1 MKHKVGF
8 NPLGR
13 KTSHRKALHRNMV
26 TSLFKYERIT
36 TTKAKARAIR
46 RTAEKMITRAKVD
59 SVHNRRTIAES
70 IWDKGI
76 IAKLFTELGPRF
88 ETRPGG
94 YTRMLKVG
102 TRQNDAAEMV
112 ILELVTD
119 VPDAPADK
127 KKTKAKAS
135 KSESPK
141 AKSEK
146 QKVEKPQVETKPSA
160 ETAIETTPADESAA
174 TSSTTAEE
182 NVSESKAEAI
192 AEGESSEKNSSPQPE
207 DSSDESET

>member
-1 MKHKVGF
+1 MKHRVGF

-70 IWDKGI
+70 IWDKAI
-76 IAKLFTELGPRF
+76 LAKLFTDIGPRF
-88 ETRPGG
+88 ESRPGG

-112 ILELVTD
+112 ILELVGNE
-119 VPDAPADK
+119 PEALADK
-127 KKTKAKAS
+127 KKKPKSA

-141 AKSEK
+141 AEK
-146 QKVEKPQVETKPSA
+146 QKTEKPKAEKPKAEKASVEGSASEASSVVESSSATEEKVSETAAETVSEEAVSSESESEETEDSA
-160 ETAIETTPADESAA
+160 EK
-174 TSSTTAEE
+174 
-182 NVSESKAEAI
+182 SES
-192 AEGESSEKNSSPQPE
+192 
-207 DSSDESET
+207 

>member
-26 TSLFKYERIT
+26 TSLFRYERIT

-102 TRQNDAAEMV
+102 MRQNDAAEMV
-112 ILELVTD
+112 ILELVSNE
-119 VPDAPADK
+119 PEAPADK
-127 KKTKAKAS
+127 KKAKAS
-135 KSESPK
+135 KSGSPK
-141 AKSEK
+141 AKP
-146 QKVEKPQVETKPSA
+146 EKPKVDKTKSETKPSA
-160 ETAIETTPADESAA
+160 NTATEATLADESA
-174 TSSTTAEE
+174 TTASASVEE
-182 NVSESKAEAI
+182 NVSESKAETI
-192 AEGESSEKNSSPQPE
+192 AEGESLEKNGSQQSE
-207 DSSDESET
+207 DSSDESDA

>member
-1 MKHKVGF
+1 MKHRVGF

-70 IWDKGI
+70 IWDKAI
-76 IAKLFTELGPRF
+76 LAKLFTDIGPRF
-88 ETRPGG
+88 ESRPGG

-112 ILELVTD
+112 ILELVGNE
-119 VPDAPADK
+119 PEAPADK
-127 KKTKAKAS
+127 KKKPKSA

-141 AKSEK
+141 AEK
-146 QKVEKPQVETKPSA
+146 QKTEKPKAEKPKAEKASVEGSASEASSVVESSSATEEKVSETAAETVSEEAVSSESESEETEDSA
-160 ETAIETTPADESAA
+160 EK
-174 TSSTTAEE
+174 
-182 NVSESKAEAI
+182 SES
-192 AEGESSEKNSSPQPE
+192 
-207 DSSDESET
+207 